1 MTSPTESPQ
10 PPVGGSPDARPR
22 QNQGIPYSLRNIQ
35 ILDGLILAAIIAVFS
50 SVQETDDKV
59 DQLLA
64 ERKAEQEVQ
73 AKVEAVDPV
82 VRKVRYDME
91 LNAIRDHVKAVDK
104 RVTEL
109 EADDRER

>member
-1 MTSPTESPQ
+1 MADNTE
-10 PPVGGSPDARPR
+10 PPSRPPDAPQR

-59 DQLLA
+59 DKLLA
-64 ERKAEQEVQ
+64 EKRAEERVDAQNP
-73 AKVEAVDPV
+73 AV
-82 VRKVRYDME
+82 RQVRYESD
-91 LNAIRDHVKAVDK
+91 LSAIREHVKAVDS

-109 EADDRER
+109 EADKRGR